1 MNIDYLQSFQKYE
14 EVKHLDA
21 DVLKLFSGFV
31 NKNTMKKIKKKVVI
45 KSNMNLLK
53 NSKLQSSKD
62 TTKNKVNLIINKLS
76 DKNINELIIE
86 FIKTFQEVD
95 QIEFNKIIEV
105 FFLKIV
111 NDEKFTNLFF
121 DFFIRISNIYTHLF
135 NFEIKHFV
143 DLIELK
149 IKKDY
154 LDIDLDDEYSIL
166 EKTTSEEQRIS
177 NLKLVILLINKSIL
191 NKKVIKKISEYLVN
205 TDYIPDIYKWF
216 SNPTI
221 KKNDKIESYNDTLK
235 AKLSQDLNHRNMIL
249 LKSLLD
255 INRIEYDDINILSD
269 EDINDDEKLEIN
281 QEDQND
287 SDYEISIK
295 NIIEEYLFLEEFDEI
310 VGFINDNKLVDKNLE
325 IFTNSLINIYFINN
339 LSNSDKFKNLFINI
353 KKNKLIQNEIFKLSL
368 LKLIESDEKEDY
380 NNFDSKL
387 SKLIEIYKIIQIKLP
402 KVTIDKIV

>member
-154 LDIDLDDEYSIL
+154 LDIELDDEYSIL

-281 QEDQND
+281 KEDQND

-368 LKLIESDEKEDY
+368 IKLIESDEKEDY

>member
-1 MNIDYLQSFQKYE
+1 
-14 EVKHLDA
+14 
-21 DVLKLFSGFV
+21 
-31 NKNTMKKIKKKVVI
+31 MKKIKKKVVI

-154 LDIDLDDEYSIL
+154 LDIELDDEYSIL

-281 QEDQND
+281 KEDQND

-368 LKLIESDEKEDY
+368 IKLIESDEKEDY

>member
-1 MNIDYLQSFQKYE
+1 MNIDYLQSFQKNE

-76 DKNINELIIE
+76 NKNINELVIE
-86 FIKTFQEVD
+86 FIKTFQEID
-95 QIEFNKIIEV
+95 QTEFNKIIEV
-105 FFLKIV
+105 FYLKIV

-121 DFFIRISNIYTHLF
+121 DFFVRISNIYTHLF

-154 LDIDLDDEYSIL
+154 LDIELDDEYSIL

-191 NKKVIKKISEYLVN
+191 NKKIIKKISEYLVN
-205 TDYIPDIYKWF
+205 TEYIPDIYKWF
-216 SNPTI
+216 SNSTI
-221 KKNDKIESYNDTLK
+221 KKNDKIESYNDILK

-269 EDINDDEKLEIN
+269 EDINDDENLEIK
-281 QEDQND
+281 EEVQND

-310 VGFINDNKLVDKNLE
+310 IGFINDNKLVDKNLE

>member
-1 MNIDYLQSFQKYE
+1 MNIDYLQSFQKNE

-76 DKNINELIIE
+76 NKNINELVIE
-86 FIKTFQEVD
+86 FIKTFQEID
-95 QIEFNKIIEV
+95 QTEFNKIIEV
-105 FFLKIV
+105 FYLKIV

-121 DFFIRISNIYTHLF
+121 DFFVRISNIYTHLF

-154 LDIDLDDEYSIL
+154 LDIELDDEYSIL

-177 NLKLVILLINKSIL
+177 NLKLVILLINKSVL
-191 NKKVIKKISEYLVN
+191 NKKIIKKISEYLVN
-205 TDYIPDIYKWF
+205 TEYIPDIYKWF

-221 KKNDKIESYNDTLK
+221 KKNDKIESYNDILK
-235 AKLSQDLNHRNMIL
+235 SKLSQDLNHRNMIL

-269 EDINDDEKLEIN
+269 EDINDDENLEIKE
-281 QEDQND
+281 EDQND

-310 VGFINDNKLVDKNLE
+310 IGFINDNKLVDKNLE

-368 LKLIESDEKEDY
+368 IKLIESDEKEDY

>member
-1 MNIDYLQSFQKYE
+1 
-14 EVKHLDA
+14 
-21 DVLKLFSGFV
+21 
-31 NKNTMKKIKKKVVI
+31 
-45 KSNMNLLK
+45 MNLLK

-154 LDIDLDDEYSIL
+154 LDIELDDEYSIL

-281 QEDQND
+281 KEDQND
-287 SDYEISIK
+287 SDYEISI
-295 NIIEEYLFLEEFDEI
+295 IDQQPS
-310 VGFINDNKLVDKNLE
+310 
-325 IFTNSLINIYFINN
+325 IFFTIAKKLINILNEFY
-339 LSNSDKFKNLFINI
+339 
-353 KKNKLIQNEIFKLSL
+353 KKLNEWRKLSTQ
-368 LKLIESDEKEDY
+368 E
-380 NNFDSKL
+380 
-387 SKLIEIYKIIQIKLP
+387 QIKLNYYW
-402 KVTIDKIV
+402 

>member
-154 LDIDLDDEYSIL
+154 LDIELDDEYSIL

-235 AKLSQDLNHRNMIL
+235 AKLSQDLNHGNMIL

-281 QEDQND
+281 KEDQND

-368 LKLIESDEKEDY
+368 IKLIESDEKEDY